1 MGPVGVPEMF
11 AIFVIALLLFGPKK
25 LPELG
30 RTLGKA
36 LSEFRRAKNELKG
49 TFESHL
55 RELERE
61 TNMSDI
67 SSSSTSS
74 YSSQYSYPYEDY
86 NQYNPESPD
95 YSNPSPV
102 GGTDENRAALPA
114 PEEASHVEHAACE
127 HQTLPQAEAVS
138 GTVARSNGVRPL
150 DENVEAAR
158 TEHHAPQREEHPV

>member
-61 TNMSDI
+61 ANVSEVSSG
-67 SSSSTSS
+67 SSSSHNSH
-74 YSSQYSYPYEDY
+74 YSYPYEDY

-95 YSNPSPV
+95 YTNPAPV
-102 GGTDENRAALPA
+102 GGTEEHRAALPTA
-114 PEEASHVEHAACE
+114 QETSHVEHAPSEQQPA
-127 HQTLPQAEAVS
+127 PPAEPVS
-138 GTVARSNGVRPL
+138 GTIARSNGARPL
-150 DENVEAAR
+150 DE
-158 TEHHAPQREEHPV
+158 HGAPNDPSVPAREEHPV